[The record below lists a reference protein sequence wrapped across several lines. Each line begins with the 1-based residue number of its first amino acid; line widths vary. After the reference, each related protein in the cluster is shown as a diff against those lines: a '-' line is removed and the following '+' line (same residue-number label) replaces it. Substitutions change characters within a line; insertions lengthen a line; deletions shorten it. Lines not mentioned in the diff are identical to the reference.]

1 MTWSDLPA
9 ALPAPGHRRPR
20 GLSRLCRIELLL
32 FLREPAAMVFTMVLP
47 LILLLFLGLAYG
59 TDVVDGIRNI
69 DQSVPQIVVSTA
81 VNLGV
86 LGVAVNISECRASG
100 VLRRYR
106 LAPVPMWW
114 FWWSQVVVG
123 LLMFAASTAVLLAV
137 VQVQYG
143 VVMASQAAFA
153 LAVLTGLTFTF
164 SAGVL
169 LGGFDL
175 PTRSVQIVGTVLF
188 FIMFLGSGAALPR
201 SSFPRWLELLSAANP
216 MTPVVEAAV
225 NAYVGRPITPQL
237 PQLALV
243 LLEALLIVWIAGR
256 RSAWEANR

>member
-1 MTWSDLPA
+1 MTSSDV
-9 ALPAPGHRRPR
+9 PAPVRAPAHRRPR
-20 GLSRLCRIELLL
+20 GLAKLCRIELLL

-47 LILLLFLGLAYG
+47 LSLLVFLGLAYG
-59 TDVVDGIRNI
+59 TEVVDGIRNI

-81 VNLGV
+81 INLGV

-123 LLMFAASTAVLLAV
+123 LLMFAASTAVLLTV

-143 VVMASQAAFA
+143 VVLAGPVQFA
-153 LAVLTGLTFTF
+153 LVLLVGLAFSF

-169 LGGFDL
+169 LGSLDL
-175 PTRSVQIVGTVLF
+175 PTRTVQIVGTVLF
-188 FIMFLGSGAALPR
+188 FVLFLGSGAGLPR

-216 MTPVVEAAV
+216 MTPVVEAAI

-237 PQLALV
+237 PLLGLV
-243 LLEALLIVWIAGR
+243 LIESLVLVWIAGR
-256 RSAWEANR
+256 KSAWEGN